1 MIRVPW
7 WPQGHHHPA
16 RHQDNP
22 EISQMT
28 FQEALDLAEIEADIA
43 QDRYA
48 EAFEADK
55 HPQLIEQLDTE
66 ATLAR
71 HRYYAALNADLAL

>member
-48 EAFEADK
+48 E
-55 HPQLIEQLDTE
+55 
-66 ATLAR
+66 
-71 HRYYAALNADLAL
+71 